1 MESDPT
7 VVRSIAVTVQ
17 DLVVAVE
24 TNRTS
29 ARRAVLRLTP
39 PFSGRMRA
47 RLHVELDED
56 DPQTV
61 HVPPSRLLD
70 DDAPAYPRPAETE
83 QRLRSA
89 SGVEYTVERHRKRHT
104 EAIAE
109 WRARL
114 PAAVR
119 DRATIPT
126 PAGPREVAV
135 TTLGKPPAQP
145 DS

>member
-1 MESDPT
+1 MGPDPT

-17 DLVVAVE
+17 DLVAAVE

-56 DPQTV
+56 DPRTV

-83 QRLRSA
+83 EQLRA
-89 SGVEYTVERHRKRHT
+89 DPGVEYTVERHRQRHAG
-104 EAIAE
+104 AIAE

-114 PAAVR
+114 PSAVR
-119 DRATIPT
+119 DRAVLPT
-126 PAGPREVAV
+126 SAGPHEVAV
-135 TTLGKPPAQP
+135 TTLGEPPTQP